1 LQIAE
6 CGLLNL
12 EFQIFNFGF
21 KFRNPNSGF
30 RNKKMNRYSIGSIV
44 GILLL
49 WELLVRW
56 LEIPKF
62 LLPTPL
68 TIVSYMIAKSR
79 LLASHTTMTL
89 LESGVGFIIGS
100 FSAILTAILF
110 LWSRPLKEMFYP
122 YAVILNSTPIVAI
135 AAPIVIIFGS
145 GMWSKV
151 ITAIICVFFPV
162 LGPTF
167 KALASVGASEM
178 KWMDSYCSSRWQK
191 FWHLQFPFALPQ
203 MFASF
208 KVAWTLAVIGA
219 VVGEVFGAYRGL
231 GFLIVDAI
239 YIMDTPR
246 VFASIIA
253 CSLLGLSFVGV
264 ITLIEKRAIAW
275 HISAERR

>member
-1 LQIAE
+1 
-6 CGLLNL
+6 
-12 EFQIFNFGF
+12 
-21 KFRNPNSGF
+21 
-30 RNKKMNRYSIGSIV
+30 MNRYSIGSVIGV
-44 GILLL
+44 ILL
-49 WELLVRW
+49 WEILVRA
-56 LEIPKF
+56 LNIPKF
-62 LLPTPL
+62 LLPTPSA
-68 TIVSYMIAKSR
+68 IVSYIIAKSS
-79 LLASHTTMTL
+79 LFAFHTSMTL
-89 LESGVGFIIGS
+89 LEAGTGFLIGS
-100 FSAILTAILF
+100 VSAILTAILF
-110 LWSRPLKEMFYP
+110 LWFRPLKEMFYP

-167 KALASVGASEM
+167 KALSSSGATEM
-178 KWMDSYCSSRWQK
+178 KWMDSYFASRWQK
-191 FWHLQFPFALPQ
+191 FWYLQFPSALPQ

-219 VVGEVFGAYRGL
+219 VVGEVFGAYKGL

-246 VFASIIA
+246 VFGSILA
-253 CSLLGLSFVGV
+253 CSLLGLSFVGIIALV
-264 ITLIEKRAIAW
+264 EKRTIAW

>member
-1 LQIAE
+1 
-6 CGLLNL
+6 
-12 EFQIFNFGF
+12 
-21 KFRNPNSGF
+21 
-30 RNKKMNRYSIGSIV
+30 MNRYSIGSIV

-62 LLPTPL
+62 LLPTSA
-68 TIVSYMIAKSR
+68 TIVSCIIVKIQ
-79 LLASHTTMTL
+79 LLASHTLMTL
-89 LESGVGFIIGS
+89 LEAVIGFVVGS
-100 FSAILTAILF
+100 LSAILTAILF
-110 LWSRPLKEMFYP
+110 LWYRLLKEMFYP

-145 GMWSKV
+145 GMGSKV
-151 ITAIICVFFPV
+151 VIAVICVFFPV

-167 KALASVGASEM
+167 KALASVGYTEM
-178 KWMDSYCSSRWQK
+178 KWMDSYYSSRWQK
-191 FWHLQFPFALPQ
+191 FRYLQFPFALPQ
-203 MFASF
+203 VFASF

-253 CSLLGLSFVGV
+253 CSLLGLCFVGL
-264 ITLIEKRAIAW
+264 ITLVEKRAIAW
-275 HISAERR
+275 HISEERK

>member
-1 LQIAE
+1 
-6 CGLLNL
+6 
-12 EFQIFNFGF
+12 
-21 KFRNPNSGF
+21 
-30 RNKKMNRYSIGSIV
+30 MNRYSIGSIV

-49 WELLVRW
+49 WEILVRF

-62 LLPTPL
+62 LLPTPSAIL
-68 TIVSYMIAKSR
+68 SYIIFKFQ
-79 LLASHTTMTL
+79 LLANHTLMTFM
-89 LESGVGFIIGS
+89 EAGIGFIIGS
-100 FSAILTAILF
+100 FSAIVTAILF

-145 GMWSKV
+145 GMGSKIV
-151 ITAIICVFFPV
+151 TAIICVFFPV

-167 KALASVGASEM
+167 RALSSVGATEM
-178 KWMDSYCSSRWQK
+178 KWMDSYHSSRWQK
-191 FWHLQFPFALPQ
+191 FLYLQFPFALPQ
-203 MFASF
+203 IFASF

-246 VFASIIA
+246 VFSSIIA
-253 CSLLGLSFVGV
+253 CSLLGLTFVGV
-264 ITLIEKRAIAW
+264 ITLIEKKAIAW
-275 HISAERR
+275 HLFKEKR

>member
-1 LQIAE
+1 
-6 CGLLNL
+6 
-12 EFQIFNFGF
+12 
-21 KFRNPNSGF
+21 
-30 RNKKMNRYSIGSIV
+30 MNRYSIVSIV

-56 LEIPKF
+56 LEIPKY
-62 LLPTPL
+62 LLPTP
-68 TIVSYMIAKSR
+68 TVIISYIISKFQ
-79 LLASHTTMTL
+79 LLASHTFMTFM
-89 LESGVGFIIGS
+89 EAGAGFVIGS
-100 FSAILTAILF
+100 LSAIVTAILF
-110 LWSRPLKEMFYP
+110 LWYRPLKEMFYP

-145 GMWSKV
+145 GMSSKV
-151 ITAIICVFFPV
+151 MTAVICVFFPV

-167 KALASVGASEM
+167 KALASVGATEM
-178 KWMDSYCSSRWQK
+178 KWMDSYHASRWQT
-191 FWHLQFPFALPQ
+191 FRHLQFPFALPQ
-203 MFASF
+203 IFASF

-253 CSLLGLSFVGV
+253 CSFLGLSFVGV
-264 ITLIEKRAIAW
+264 ITLIEKKAIAW
-275 HISAERR
+275 HISAERK

>member
-1 LQIAE
+1 
-6 CGLLNL
+6 
-12 EFQIFNFGF
+12 
-21 KFRNPNSGF
+21 
-30 RNKKMNRYSIGSIV
+30 MNRYSIGSIL

-62 LLPTPL
+62 LLPAPSVIL
-68 TIVSYMIAKSR
+68 SYIIVKFK
-79 LLASHTTMTL
+79 LLAMHTLVTL
-89 LESGVGFIIGS
+89 LEAGIGFIIGS
-100 FSAILTAILF
+100 LSAILTAILF
-110 LWSRPLKEMFYP
+110 LWFQPLKEMFYP

-145 GMWSKV
+145 GIGSKV

-167 KALASVGASEM
+167 KSLASVGASEL
-178 KWMDSYCSSRWQK
+178 KWMDSYHSTRWQK
-191 FWHLQFPFALPQ
+191 FWYLQFPFALPQ
-203 MFASF
+203 IFASF

-219 VVGEVFGAYRGL
+219 VVGEVFGAYKGL

-253 CSLLGLSFVGV
+253 CSLLGLSLVGV
-264 ITLIEKRAIAW
+264 ITFVEKRLISW
-275 HISAERR
+275 HISVERR

>member
-1 LQIAE
+1 M
-6 CGLLNL
+6 
-12 EFQIFNFGF
+12 
-21 KFRNPNSGF
+21 NP
-30 RNKKMNRYSIGSIV
+30 YSVGSIT

-56 LEIPKF
+56 LAIPRF
-62 LLPTPL
+62 LLPAPTAIL
-68 TIVSYMIAKSR
+68 SYMTAKSG
-79 LLASHTTMTL
+79 LLAFHTATTL
-89 LESGVGFIIGS
+89 LEAGVGFLVGS
-100 FSAILTAILF
+100 FAAILIAVLF
-110 LWSRPLKEMFYP
+110 LWFRPLKEMFYP

-145 GMWSKV
+145 GLWSKV

-167 KALASVGASEM
+167 KALASVGATEM
-178 KWMDSYCSSRWQK
+178 KWMDSYHSSGWQK
-191 FWHLQFPFALPQ
+191 FWYLQLPFALPQ

-246 VFASIIA
+246 VFSSIIA
-253 CSLLGLSFVGV
+253 CSLLGLSVVGI
-264 ITLIEKRAIAW
+264 ITLVEQRVIAW
-275 HISAERR
+275 HVSTERR

>member
-1 LQIAE
+1 
-6 CGLLNL
+6 
-12 EFQIFNFGF
+12 
-21 KFRNPNSGF
+21 
-30 RNKKMNRYSIGSIV
+30 MNRYSIGSII
-44 GILLL
+44 GILVL
-49 WELLVRW
+49 WELVVRG

-62 LLPTPL
+62 LLPAPT
-68 TIVSYMIAKSR
+68 TIIFYVITKFR
-79 LLASHTTMTL
+79 LLATHTAFTL
-89 LESGVGFIIGS
+89 LEAGVGFLVGS
-100 FSAILTAILF
+100 LSAILTSIFF

-167 KALASVGASEM
+167 KALASAGASEM
-178 KWMDSYCSSRWQK
+178 KWMDSYSASRWQK
-191 FWHLQFPFALPQ
+191 FWYLQFPFALPQ
-203 MFASF
+203 VFASF

-219 VVGEVFGAYRGL
+219 VVGEVFGAYKGL

-253 CSLLGLSFVGV
+253 CSLLGLSFVG
-264 ITLIEKRAIAW
+264 IIALIEKKTIAW
-275 HISAERR
+275 HISEERR

>member
-1 LQIAE
+1 M
-6 CGLLNL
+6 
-12 EFQIFNFGF
+12 
-21 KFRNPNSGF
+21 
-30 RNKKMNRYSIGSIV
+30 NKYSVGSIV

-49 WELLVRW
+49 WEILVRF

-62 LLPTPL
+62 LLPTPSAIL
-68 TIVSYMIAKSR
+68 SYIIFKFQ
-79 LLASHTTMTL
+79 LLANHTLMTFM
-89 LESGVGFIIGS
+89 EAGIGFIIGS
-100 FSAILTAILF
+100 FSAIVTAILF

-145 GMWSKV
+145 GMGSKIV
-151 ITAIICVFFPV
+151 TAIICVFFPV

-167 KALASVGASEM
+167 RALSSVGATEM
-178 KWMDSYCSSRWQK
+178 KWMDSYHSSRWQK
-191 FWHLQFPFALPQ
+191 FLYLQFPFALPQ
-203 MFASF
+203 IFASF

-246 VFASIIA
+246 VFSSIIA
-253 CSLLGLSFVGV
+253 CSLLGLTFVGV
-264 ITLIEKRAIAW
+264 ITLIEKKAIAW
-275 HISAERR
+275 HLFKEKR